1 MEEQN
6 LSQKMNQLSTRATN
20 EEESLIKDI
29 KVEIEK
35 TPSYLTKR
43 SKSFQAMTHQVQ
55 STINTTLTKN
65 TSEEL
70 RKIAI
75 LIYKI
80 MVIQTYQLLWAAYLK
95 SGMGQLIMPS
105 KTKLS
110 YSITLPIWPK
120 EIKTMVLSSKTI
132 NKTNENE
139 ICLKFVNNQLDKLE
153 YQLKQYQMELN
164 SKANYFQGYTLPIQ
178 KMIETYIEQHLHSLR
193 SEMEHKIELI
203 HYDYHI
209 QVLKLEYLQQNPNT
223 FQVKAFIE

>member
-29 KVEIEK
+29 KVEIDK

-43 SKSFQAMTHQVQ
+43 SESFQAMTNQVR
-55 STINTTLTKN
+55 STISTTITANTK
-65 TSEEL
+65 EDL

-80 MVIQTYQLLWAAYLK
+80 MVIQSYQLLWAAYFK

-120 EIKTMVLSSKTI
+120 EIKTMVLSSKNM

-139 ICLKFVNNQLDKLE
+139 SCLKFVNNQLDKLE

-164 SKANYFQGYTLPIQ
+164 SKANYFQGYTLGVQRI
-178 KMIETYIEQHLHSLR
+178 IETYIEQNLQPLR
-193 SEMEHKIELI
+193 MKIEHEIELVL
-203 HYDYHI
+203 YDYHI
-209 QVLKLEYLQQNPNT
+209 RALKLEYSRHNPT
-223 FQVKAFIE
+223 AYQVCFIDK